1 MRLYV
6 DSNVVIKAFEGG
18 GAVRDFCAALFRGKA
33 QVVTSEL
40 TLAEVLVGPLKKRGE
55 KLRSGFALTYEAFVV
70 TGPFLTV
77 VTIDRDTL
85 IASAEQRAR
94 HASMKLPDAI
104 HAATATLSGCTHFIS
119 GDRRLFR
126 ALSPQLTPVDIEN
139 PRDRAVLHE
148 ALS

>member
-55 KLRSGFALTYEAFVV
+55 SYAA
-70 TGPFLTV
+70 
-77 VTIDRDTL
+77 
-85 IASAEQRAR
+85 ASPLLMRP
-94 HASMKLPDAI
+94 SL
-104 HAATATLSGCTHFIS
+104 
-119 GDRRLFR
+119 
-126 ALSPQLTPVDIEN
+126 
-139 PRDRAVLHE
+139 
-148 ALS
+148 